1 MTFTVKTNQFH
12 TTMIIKLSFLLVLTR
27 VSSHTDIFYQFTK
40 KTLYNKTLFI
50 NKLPCRK
57 NLFVSTQNCR
67 KLPSFLICLDPLFPP
82 PSINFLS
89 FNKNQTKKL
98 VIFKLFLYLCDSW
111 YYSNVKKMISIFP
124 VIY

>member
-1 MTFTVKTNQFH
+1 MNFTVWTNQFH

-40 KTLYNKTLFI
+40 NLYIT
-50 NKLPCRK
+50 KLYSLISYHAEK